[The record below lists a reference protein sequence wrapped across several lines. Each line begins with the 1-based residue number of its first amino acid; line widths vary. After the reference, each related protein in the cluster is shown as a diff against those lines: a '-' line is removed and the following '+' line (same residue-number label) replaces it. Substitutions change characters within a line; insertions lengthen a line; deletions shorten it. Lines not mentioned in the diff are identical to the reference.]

1 VRLRAIVVAALLTG
15 VASAQS
21 LGDAALKE
29 RERREK
35 LKQKGDRAAVVTN
48 DELQANKGSVAN
60 DPNATP
66 AAPREAQ
73 LAATKPGLEPDRKA
87 GEEEWRR
94 KMALA
99 HERITK
105 AQEQYDYWKGQYLA
119 PNDYFVDQ
127 DGKKVVGSVESL
139 RKVIA
144 EAKAEL
150 EKANAALAALEEQ
163 ARRENVPPGWLR

>member
-1 VRLRAIVVAALLTG
+1 VILAG
-15 VASAQS
+15 SFASAQS
-21 LGDAALKE
+21 MGDAAQKE

-35 LKQKGDRAAVVTN
+35 LKQKGDRAALVTN
-48 DELQANKGSVAN
+48 DELKANKGSVAN
-60 DPNATP
+60 DPNAP
-66 AAPREAQ
+66 AASPQAREAPP
-73 LAATKPGLEPDRKA
+73 AATRPSPEPDRKA
-87 GEEEWRR
+87 GEEEWRH

-127 DGKKVVGSVESL
+127 DGKKIVGSVESL

-163 ARRENVPPGWLR
+163 ARRANVPPGWLR